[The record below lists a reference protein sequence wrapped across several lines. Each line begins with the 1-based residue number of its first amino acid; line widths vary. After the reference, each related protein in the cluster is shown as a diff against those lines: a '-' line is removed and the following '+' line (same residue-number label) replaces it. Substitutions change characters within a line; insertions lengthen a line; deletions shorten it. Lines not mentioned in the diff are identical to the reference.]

1 MGYEHIEIER
11 QGHVAT
17 LWLNRPEK
25 LNAMSEDMWADI
37 PSAMADLGDDHN
49 VRVVILA
56 GRGPA
61 FTVGID
67 VGMLAALQP
76 SGPSQAASN
85 LALYHTIKRL
95 QVTASCMADSPMP
108 VIAAIHGHCLGAGMD
123 LITACDIRLASAD
136 ANFSIRETRMGL
148 VADIGTLQRLPS
160 IVGQGHTAELAYT
173 GMDMAAS
180 RALEIGLVNRV
191 YDDADTMLDGANQ
204 LAAMIAESSPLVVR
218 GIKKVLSANNGRT
231 VDQALDFVAHWNAS
245 FLMSNDLME
254 AIAAFGE
261 KRKPEFEGH

>member
-1 MGYEHIEIER
+1 MGYQHLEIER

-25 LNAMSEDMWADI
+25 LNAMSQDMWDDI
-37 PSAMADLGDDHN
+37 PAVMSDLDDDDT
-49 VRVVILA
+49 VRAVILA

-67 VGMLAALQP
+67 VGMLATLQP
-76 SGPSQAASN
+76 SGASQASSN

-95 QVTASCMADSPMP
+95 QVTASCLATSPKP

-148 VADIGTLQRLPS
+148 VADIGTLQRLPA
-160 IVGQGHTAELAYT
+160 IVGPSHTAELAFT
-173 GMDMAAS
+173 GMDIDAAH
-180 RALEIGLVNRV
+180 ALEIGLVSRV
-191 YDDADTMLDGANQ
+191 HDDAGATMRAATE
-204 LAAMIAESSPLVVR
+204 LADRISESSPLVVR
-218 GIKKVLSANNGRT
+218 GIKAVLGANDGRT
-231 VDQALDFVAHWNAS
+231 VEQALDFVAHWNAS
-245 FLMSNDLME
+245 FLMSDDLME
-254 AIAAFGE
+254 ALAAFGE
-261 KRKPEFEGH
+261 KRNPEFEGH